1 MADCGCLYI
10 GWTKKLDSK
19 VSADYSDGGEFLPV
33 GIYDGCSYYEINIVG
48 IGIFY
53 LFFDAVTQDWYLGPT
68 LGDTNNVVATY
79 DIDPDLEDCPIGEHG
94 YWVTVDAFNF
104 PYNMVVLPCGSRQT
118 ECCFSVNLV
127 YETET
132 GSEGYQ
138 FNSDLTTAQGVYN
151 GYLWWQYC
159 IGGEGYTLVG
169 EPVGDVGCLWTL
181 YRGKCGWSA
190 AQAVAQGDQVWT
202 LLLNDGHGCC
212 PISEIWSI
220 NESSPVSYFS
230 TGPCVDPPCVPIEDR
245 HQRKYDSIKLPEI
258 FEEQDRGFK
267 ICCDCPMLVL
277 AGGGSETWKNDV
289 TSAWIKVSDPADT
302 FSFILEKDGQPVT
315 SYTPTVEEFP
325 NEDNAYYTT
334 IQWKDVLPLE
344 GIGCYTLK
352 VAYDISGVTG
362 DFIWGQYNLQPY
374 TIQNALE
381 TARVRVKF
389 NLNQEIEGINFTGAN
404 VEDCIRFNGFIGDR
418 QVNTEIDNLIYQDR
432 TVKTV
437 VRENLDQYII
447 STDPLLPCFISALTD
462 LYLLSEN
469 EMWISDYN
477 AHNHLYNI
485 LDIPVVVEE
494 APEIDY
500 LDRWQR
506 RAVLTCTV
514 GLRTKNRRTYYRG
527 N

>member
-10 GWTKKLDSK
+10 AWNGGDHPDSG
-19 VSADYSDGGEFLPV
+19 DFLPV
-33 GIYDGCSYYEINIVG
+33 GLFNGCSYYEFNTVDYG
-48 IGIFY
+48 T
-53 LFFDAVTQDWYLGPT
+53 LFLWYDSTLTRWYISDALG
-68 LGDTNNVVATY
+68 GGQSYATY
-79 DIDPDLEDCPIGEHG
+79 DNDIDIEQCPLGVSARWRYTDDFNYTMVILE
-94 YWVTVDAFNF
+94 
-104 PYNMVVLPCGSRQT
+104 CGDPFI
-118 ECCFSVNLV
+118 ECCFSVSLIV
-127 YETET
+127 GGET
-132 GSEGYQ
+132 GPVSLQFNWDINDAVGVINGIPYWEVCVGNTGYQ
-138 FNSDLTTAQGVYN
+138 
-151 GYLWWQYC
+151 LWAAP
-159 IGGEGYTLVG
+159 E
-169 EPVGDVGCLWTL
+169 EDRCLWTL
-181 YRGKCGWSA
+181 TESKCGSNPVTTGVQTW
-190 AQAVAQGDQVWT
+190 QLILEPCG
-202 LLLNDGHGCC
+202 C
-212 PISEIWSI
+212 PISEIWSPK
-220 NESSPVSYFS
+220 EETDATFFS
-230 TGPCVDPPCVPIEDR
+230 TGPCADPPCVPIEDR
-245 HQRKYDSIKLPEI
+245 HQRQYESIKLPQI

-289 TSAWIKVSDPADT
+289 TSAWIKVSDPSDT
-302 FSFILEKDGQPVT
+302 FGFILEKDGQPVT
-315 SYTPTVEEFP
+315 SYTPPVEEFP

-352 VAYDISGVTG
+352 VSYDISGVTG

-374 TIQNALE
+374 TIQNALQ
-381 TARVRVKF
+381 TARLRVIF

-404 VEDCIRFNGFIGDR
+404 VEDCIRFHGFIGDR
-418 QVNTEIDNLIYQDR
+418 QVNTEIDNLVYQDR

-469 EMWISDYN
+469 EMYISDYN
-477 AHNHLYNI
+477 SHNHLYNI

-514 GLRTKNRRTYYRG
+514 GLRNKNRRTFY
-527 N
+527 

>member
-10 GWTKKLDSK
+10 QWTGGDHPDS
-19 VSADYSDGGEFLPV
+19 GEFQPV
-33 GIYDGCSYYEINIVG
+33 GLYNGSSYYEWTIVD
-48 IGIFY
+48 IGTVY
-53 LFFDAVTQDWYLGPT
+53 LWYDSGTGAWIISDT
-68 LGDTNNVVATY
+68 LGGGVGYASMKVDQAICPCPHECGGTWNTKETFPY
-79 DIDPDLEDCPIGEHG
+79 DIL
-94 YWVTVDAFNF
+94 TAQ
-104 PYNMVVLPCGSRQT
+104 CGNRLLD
-118 ECCFSVNLV
+118 CCFNVSIIIQL
-127 YETET
+127 
-132 GSEGYQ
+132 EGGHEQSAQ
-138 FNSDLTTAQGVYN
+138 FTWNITNALGFYN
-151 GYLWWQYC
+151 GYPYWSWCADNGAGYVLWAAP
-159 IGGEGYTLVG
+159 EGDL
-169 EPVGDVGCLWTL
+169 GCLWTL
-181 YRGKCGWSA
+181 SETKCGA
-190 AQAVAQGDQVWT
+190 APNTGTQTWQ
-202 LLLNDGHGCC
+202 LLLNPCGC
-212 PISEIWSI
+212 PISEIWSPK
-220 NESSPVSYFS
+220 EETAASFFS
-230 TGPCVDPPCVPIEDR
+230 TGPCEPQPCVPIEDR
-245 HQRKYDSIKLPEI
+245 HARQYDSIKLPEVFI
-258 FEEQDRGFK
+258 EQDRGFK

-289 TSAWIKVSDPADT
+289 TSAWIKVSDPSDS
-302 FSFILEKDGQPVT
+302 FGFILEKDGQPVT

-344 GIGCYTLK
+344 GIGCYSLK
-352 VAYDISGVTG
+352 VTYDISGVTG

-418 QVNTEIDNLIYQDR
+418 QVNTEIDNLIYQNR